1 MREAETDALDA
12 VAAAS
17 TASAP
22 TSTAAT
28 PPPPPPAPSSSSA
41 RGGDAGGQPSYPP
54 LPPADVVVASRC
66 GDVLTRATLLKSD
79 HFPGCQNRRLRPLV
93 EGAPNFRRVPG
104 LPVFG
109 VAIPTA
115 AGLRRALEAAGAGP
129 GAGAGAS
136 EEEEGREGGE
146 AEGEGGG
153 AGGGGGGGRAS
164 PPKGERERGRRK
176 VLWHNLREEPVIY
189 INGRPFVV
197 RDAAAPF
204 ANLEYTGIDRARVE
218 DMEARLRADVL
229 REAAAGRGGA
239 PGAVLVAHEGP
250 DFAVVEEWEPVTDAD
265 VQTPADVYRVRGSFC
280 FEAPFFSPPL
290 LSLPRALSSL
300 RGQTQ
305 RGKRRFSFFLSF
317 FPAHLFPS
325 PPKKKKSATPRRRSS
340 SPTAMTST
348 TSECPSPTRRPPR
361 TRTST
366 SCSPAAGAPLRGRP
380 CSSTARWA
388 GDARRRGWRSR
399 RWFA

>member
-280 FEAPFFSPPL
+280 FEAPFFPPPL
-290 LSLPRALSSL
+290 FSLPRSL
-300 RGQTQ
+300 FPSRSKPKG
-305 RGKRRFSFFLSF
+305 GKGVFLSFFLSF
-317 FPAHLFPS
+317 PLISFPPLQ
-325 PPKKKKSATPRRRSS
+325 KKKNRDPNPQDHVAQRK
-340 SPTAMTST
+340 
-348 TSECPSPTRRPPR
+348 
-361 TRTST
+361 
-366 SCSPAAGAPLRGRP
+366 
-380 CSSTARWA
+380 
-388 GDARRRGWRSR
+388 
-399 RWFA
+399 

>member
-1 MREAETDALDA
+1 MEAAETDAPDA
-12 VAAAS
+12 SLRVPPPAS
-17 TASAP
+17 TASASS
-22 TSTAAT
+22 TLATTTAAIPLPSLPPPPP

-41 RGGDAGGQPSYPP
+41 RGGDAGGGHLGYYPP

-129 GAGAGAS
+129 GGGGRGGDGGGGERDEEEDKVEGADEAEGSGGSGKASSASAAAAAAAAGAS
-136 EEEEGREGGE
+136 
-146 AEGEGGG
+146 A
-153 AGGGGGGGRAS
+153 AS
-164 PPKGERERGRRK
+164 AAASSSTPRK

-229 REAAAGRGGA
+229 REAALCGS
-239 PGAVLVAHEGP
+239 GAVLVAHEGP

-265 VQTPADVYRVRGSFC
+265 VQTPADVYRVR
-280 FEAPFFSPPL
+280 
-290 LSLPRALSSL
+290 
-300 RGQTQ
+300 
-305 RGKRRFSFFLSF
+305 RFFFLF
-317 FPAHLFPS
+317 FFFIFFFLVFFFFFG
-325 PPKKKKSATPRRRSS
+325 
-340 SPTAMTST
+340 
-348 TSECPSPTRRPPR
+348 E
-361 TRTST
+361 
-366 SCSPAAGAPLRGRP
+366 
-380 CSSTARWA
+380 
-388 GDARRRGWRSR
+388 
-399 RWFA
+399 

>member
-1 MREAETDALDA
+1 MQAPETDARDA
-12 VAAAS
+12 SAS
-17 TASAP
+17 ASASPRATAS
-22 TSTAAT
+22 S
-28 PPPPPPAPSSSSA
+28 PPLSSIPLQPPPPAPSSSSA
-41 RGGDAGGQPSYPP
+41 RGGDAGQLYNYPP

-93 EGAPNFRRVPG
+93 EGAPNYRQVPG

-129 GAGAGAS
+129 GGG
-136 EEEEGREGGE
+136 ERGKEKEKGEKEEGD
-146 AEGEGGG
+146 A
-153 AGGGGGGGRAS
+153 ASAAAAAAAAATNPTSSDSPSPS
-164 PPKGERERGRRK
+164 PPPRRK

-229 REAAAGRGGA
+229 REAALCGS
-239 PGAVLVAHEGP
+239 GAVLVAHEGP

-265 VQTPADVYRVRGSFC
+265 VQTPADVYRVRAFFFFFYLFFF
-280 FEAPFFSPPL
+280 FERCRRRPKNEKNTHFFS
-290 LSLPRALSSL
+290 
-300 RGQTQ
+300 
-305 RGKRRFSFFLSF
+305 LSF
-317 FPAHLFPS
+317 SLAFPFQLFS
-325 PPKKKKSATPRRRSS
+325 SSCRSS
-340 SPTAMTST
+340 SPTATTST
-348 TSECPSPTRRPPR
+348 TSACP
-361 TRTST
+361 
-366 SCSPAAGAPLRGRP
+366 
-380 CSSTARWA
+380 
-388 GDARRRGWRSR
+388 
-399 RWFA
+399 

>member
-1 MREAETDALDA
+1 METTETDAALD
-12 VAAAS
+12 VSSS

-22 TSTAAT
+22 STSTTAAI
-28 PPPPPPAPSSSSA
+28 PPPVPPPAPSSSSA
-41 RGGDAGGQPSYPP
+41 PGGDTGQLNYPP

-129 GAGAGAS
+129 GGRD
-136 EEEEGREGGE
+136 EEKGGGE
-146 AEGEGGG
+146 EDDEGKVP
-153 AGGGGGGGRAS
+153 ATAAAS
-164 PPKGERERGRRK
+164 AAASAQAPTSRRK

-229 REAAAGRGGA
+229 REAAVCGS
-239 PGAVLVAHEGP
+239 GAVLVAHEGP

-265 VQTPADVYRVRGSFC
+265 VQTPADVYRVRSFD
-280 FEAPFFSPPL
+280 FGESRFTFFLFLFFSKKGIGAEL
-290 LSLPRALSSL
+290 FSSP
-300 RGQTQ
+300 TY
-305 RGKRRFSFFLSF
+305 F
-317 FPAHLFPS
+317 FPLSRNLAFPDN
-325 PPKKKKSATPRRRSS
+325 RSS
-340 SPTAMTST
+340 SPTATTST
-348 TSECPSPTRRPPR
+348 TSASPSPTKRPPK
-361 TRTST
+361 TPTST
-366 SCSPAAGAPLRGRP
+366 SYSPAAGGPRP
-380 CSSTARWA
+380 AQLCFLTARW
-388 GDARRRGWRSR
+388 GEDARQRE
-399 RWFA
+399 